1 MHVQVNGKATEVEPG
16 MTLADFI
23 AQKGLKPE
31 AVVIEHNRMILSRER
46 WRDVVLTS
54 SDQLQIV
61 SFVGGG

>member
-1 MHVQVNGKATEVEPG
+1 MHVQINGNATEVEPG

-31 AVVIEHNRMILSRER
+31 AVVIEHNGTIVPQGR
-46 WRDVVLTS
+46 WRDVAMTS
-54 SDQLQIV
+54 ADRLQIV

>member
-1 MHVQVNGKATEVEPG
+1 MHVQINGKATELEPG

-31 AVVIEHNRMILSRER
+31 SVVIEHNGTILPRER
-46 WRDVVLTS
+46 WRTLALTS
-54 SDQLQIV
+54 TDQLQIV

>member
-1 MHVQVNGKATEVEPG
+1 MHVQINGKATEVQPG

-31 AVVIEHNRMILSRER
+31 AVVIEHNGMILSRER
-46 WRDVVLTS
+46 WRDVALTS
-54 SDQLQIV
+54 ADQLQIV

>member
-1 MHVQVNGKATEVEPG
+1 MHVQINGKATDVEPG

-31 AVVIEHNRMILSRER
+31 AVVIEHNGTILPRER
-46 WRDVVLTS
+46 WREVALTS
-54 SDQLQIV
+54 ADQLQIV